1 MTKVP
6 LKWGKISSDGKVE
19 INGEDTSVFTSSSPA
34 LKVNGSIVANDLT
47 GTTYESYLAWG
58 NKNLSGAISPID
70 AGCIDEF
77 GHNKLAYLPAE
88 CINVAYSTDG
98 GSTWTDY
105 GLTNDQKIA
114 LVTTTGN
121 NIYAGKSATPTT
133 ETISNLHSRVRIASC
148 TMAKVQKIYTAL
160 RKILINFTTS
170 GTSNCKLRVRYR
182 TIANYLS
189 GTETWVTIGTY
200 AVSGWSG
207 WNSIPYLR
215 NFGGNPNTQTGQDGE
230 IELEFWAETV
240 AATVTNKCALIDVRF
255 IGVTNWA
262 TPSELARAG
271 HLYTLDTTQN
281 ATFPAQV
288 RTSATPS
295 GNTDLT
301 NKAYVDTKVSK
312 SGDAISGNLT
322 VNGSTSVKGLTTQ
335 AISASGDI
343 TCGNIII
350 KSSGSD
356 GHVDSVAVGND
367 AYFGDCNIGGTIGVK
382 GQNSS
387 SHAAAGF
394 HFYKGD
400 NTAICGIRGY
410 NGELQRVNAN
420 NSNAFKIIDNEDVS
434 LGADGNKI
442 AKRTSEGYLKAT
454 YFNGSS
460 GVEKALFNG
469 ATSNII
475 FCNSD
480 GYFRKLGVRDRVNT
494 LYTGQLSSGSIT
506 FSYEHNVFVIRGDV
520 VSGASTYYVNI
531 PYNAIYTTGAS
542 YAFTN
547 EANYVTFSMQ
557 RNDSTKQVTLTFTGR
572 SSTGRILN
580 VYAID

>member
-98 GSTWTDY
+98 GTTWTDY
-105 GLTNDQKIA
+105 GLTDSQKIA
-114 LVTTTGN
+114 LVTTSGP
-121 NIYAGKSATPTT
+121 NILAGGSSATPTA

-160 RKILINFTTS
+160 RKILINFTTN

-189 GTETWVTIGTY
+189 GTETWVTVGTY

-207 WNSIPYLR
+207 WNSIPISR
-215 NFGGNPNTQTGQDGE
+215 NFGGSPTTQTGQDGE
-230 IELEFWAETV
+230 LELEFWAET
-240 AATVTNKCALIDVRF
+240 AASTVTNVCKLIDIRF

-271 HLYTLDTTQN
+271 HLYTLDTAQN

-288 RTSATPS
+288 RTSVTPS

-312 SGDAISGNLT
+312 SGDTITGNLT

-335 AISASGDI
+335 AITASGDI
-343 TCGNIII
+343 TCGNTII
-350 KSSGSD
+350 KSNGSNGGINSIAAGD
-356 GHVDSVAVGND
+356 D
-367 AYFGDCNIGGTIGVK
+367 AYLGDCNIAGIVGVK
-382 GQNSS
+382 SKHSGSGT
-387 SHAAAGF
+387 GF
-394 HFYKGD
+394 HFYQSDG
-400 NTAICGIRGY
+400 TAICGIRGY

-442 AKRTSEGYLKAT
+442 AKRTAEGYLKAS

-506 FSYEHNVFVIRGDV
+506 FSYEHNIFVIRGDV
-520 VSGASTYYVNI
+520 QSGASTYYVNI

-547 EANYVTFSMQ
+547 ETNYVTFSMQ
-557 RNDSTKQVTLTFTGR
+557 RNDSTKLVTLTFTGR